1 MRKEFMKFD
10 GLDKCLKEFGDRFS
24 CKIECGESM
33 FEKEQVMM
41 DYVKNRFMY
50 ELGKNNIYLFNDDD
64 EFDRSSCNSE
74 NINIGYSRFL
84 NKTDY
89 VWEYAF
95 NVIYPEKSREKEENR
110 VYN

>member
-1 MRKEFMKFD
+1 MCKGFMEFD
-10 GLDKCLKEFGDRFS
+10 GLDECLKNFGDRFG
-24 CKIECGESM
+24 CKIKYDESR

-41 DYVKNRFMY
+41 DYIKNRFMY
-50 ELGKNNIYLFNDDD
+50 ELGKNNVHIFNDDD
-64 EFDRSSCNSE
+64 KFERSSCNPN
-74 NINIGYSRFL
+74 NINIGYSRFI

-95 NVIYPEKSREKEENR
+95 NVIYPESSKEKEER